1 MFETL
6 QSTASGLAVFFAALA
21 TGAVW
26 AVTMAA
32 PNCSFDRLDYSRAD
46 GHVRQLLK
54 DASTPISLMLLA
66 ATALAL
72 LGGAY
77 GAATLAV
84 LAAIGFFTNRWTLAP
99 RKKGEGAPGLR
110 QRKKSQRIV
119 AISLSLMF
127 GCVSAIAAVL
137 AVFNI

>member
-1 MFETL
+1 MFDAIQT
-6 QSTASGLAVFFAALA
+6 SAAGLAVLFAALA
-21 TGAVW
+21 TGAAW

-54 DASTPISLMLLA
+54 DTSGPISALLLA
-66 ATALAL
+66 ATALGV

-77 GAATLAV
+77 GAATLAG

-119 AISLSLMF
+119 AVSLSLMF
-127 GCVSAIAAVL
+127 GAVAGIAALL
-137 AVFNI
+137 AVFGV

>member
-1 MFETL
+1 MFETI
-6 QSTASGLAVFFAALA
+6 QSTASAFAGVLAGAAAGLAWGV
-21 TGAVW
+21 GV
-26 AVTMAA
+26 MA

-54 DASTPISLMLLA
+54 DGSAMISALLLA
-66 ATALAL
+66 AAALGV

-77 GAATLAV
+77 GSAILSL

-99 RKKGEGAPGLR
+99 RKKTEGAPGLR

-119 AISLSLMF
+119 AVSLSLMF
-127 GCVSAIAAVL
+127 AAVAAIAAVL
-137 AVFNI
+137 AVFNV